1 MKEFTLKTNLT
12 EEDFLYMVREYNLSC
27 KYSHKIIKNENMVV
41 EEWSS
46 KYNPLIKLSRFY
58 PFENNLERVP
68 KDERINLLQKMLNE
82 SVEVENYEDAAKF
95 RDMIIDIKSK

>member
-27 KYSHKIIKNENMVV
+27 KYIHKIIKNENMVV

-58 PFENNLERVP
+58 PFENNLAALPLSDNYACIHDFVFNPYKEQFPTP
-68 KDERINLLQKMLNE
+68 KNMKE
-82 SVEVENYEDAAKF
+82 
-95 RDMIIDIKSK
+95 